1 MSDESRG
8 KQEPAKKSKRGASPE
23 RMREL
28 TRAREAKRRAR
39 SEAAGPSAP
48 PIEVFVTDRQY
59 LGLTPSAYQLTLLK
73 AFYGRP
79 LVSAEVEIWEG
90 CTGGRE
96 YPEQPFSELTL
107 VSGARSGK
115 NSYIETPILLYES
128 IFGGF
133 VPNPGETVAVVLV
146 AQDARA
152 AQLSHR
158 LAREYLRRSPLLSK
172 YLAGETKDRLTLSN
186 GIEFRTYPCTS
197 KSIYGYSIVAG
208 GMDEVA
214 RFPFE
219 GAADSDEDVQAAIL
233 RGMAH
238 YGGRSKLV
246 KVSSP
251 SSRAGLL
258 YTDFQRSFG
267 KPDRYRLVWQST
279 SEKMAPGIVDAAF
292 IQRMREA
299 DPLRAARL
307 FDAEFAEDVNVFL
320 TAEAIEAATDYR
332 VRERFPEPGAEYIFA
347 LDAAGHG
354 EDAFTLA
361 GVRCEGKTAAELKVE
376 QVFGKAWEKPRSGVR
391 NLEITAQ
398 EAAEIVRRYG
408 VGKVYG
414 DRVTGGWV
422 QEAFERQGVR
432 YVYPTIKRDGKDVYV
447 TRSMGYLEA
456 APLLRA
462 GRLRILDDEPTRR
475 ELRNLEQR
483 GDRVDHP
490 AGGSDDRANAVML
503 AAAMAVQTIVK
514 PGFPPLAW
522 AIRTEI
528 GPDGRRVTMVSSEP
542 ERGHDLDSNSHRA
555 ECRACRAKWMARENR
570 PEPGADGMHQV
581 PTPSGRLE
589 TYFDPRGLEAP
600 VGHHDVCGTCGVR
613 LGAPSEA
620 ELVNRKR
627 QHVRDSPRCLHAEEK
642 LRRETGLAHAPQN
655 VVTADP
661 SPLTAPAKGTVSF
674 DVVCQCCGRECC
686 GPTTPA
692 SSMAEAEAVQATH
705 LAESRRCADWA
716 AERGTRETFKVRSRK
731 TR

>member
-1 MSDESRG
+1 MSDESPT
-8 KQEPAKKSKRGASPE
+8 EPAPTKKSKRGASPE

-39 SEAAGPSAP
+39 SDGAGSAVP
-48 PIEVFVTDRQY
+48 PIEVFVTNRQY
-59 LGLTPSAYQLTLLK
+59 LGLTPSPYQLTLLK
-73 AFYGRP
+73 AFYGCP
-79 LVSAEVEIWEG
+79 LSPAELEIWGE
-90 CTGGRE
+90 CTGGRD
-96 YPEQPFSELTL
+96 YPGQPFSELTL

-158 LAREYLRRSPLLSK
+158 LAREYLQRSPLLSE
-172 YLAGETKDRLTLSN
+172 YLVGETKDRLTLSN

-219 GAADSDEDVQAAIL
+219 GAADSDEDVQAAVF

-238 YGGRSKLV
+238 YGGRAKLV

-267 KPDRYRLVWQST
+267 KPDPYRLVWRST

-307 FDAEFAEDVNVFL
+307 YDAEFAEDVNVFL

-332 VRERFPEPGAEYIFA
+332 VRERLPEPGVRYIFA

-361 GVRCEGKTAAELKVE
+361 GVRYEGKTSAELKVE

-391 NLEITAQ
+391 NLEATAR

-408 VGKVYG
+408 VREVYG

-432 YVYPTIKRDGKDVYV
+432 YVYPTIKREGKDVYV

-462 GRLRILDDEPTRR
+462 GQLRILDDEPTRR

-503 AAAMAVQTIVK
+503 AAAMAVQTIVN
-514 PGFPPLAW
+514 PSFGFSWLVH
-522 AIRTEI
+522 TEI
-528 GPDGRRVTMVSSEP
+528 GPDGRRVATSSSKPEP
-542 ERGHDLDSNSHRA
+542 GHDLESDSHRA
-555 ECRACRAKWMARENR
+555 NCRACRATWRARENR
-570 PEPGADGMHQV
+570 PEPGADGWYRV
-581 PTPSGRLE
+581 PTPSGRSE
-589 TYFDPRGLEAP
+589 MYFDPRGLE
-600 VGHHDVCGTCGVR
+600 V
-613 LGAPSEA
+613 
-620 ELVNRKR
+620 
-627 QHVRDSPRCLHAEEK
+627 
-642 LRRETGLAHAPQN
+642 
-655 VVTADP
+655 
-661 SPLTAPAKGTVSF
+661 
-674 DVVCQCCGRECC
+674 
-686 GPTTPA
+686 PTTPA
-692 SSMAEAEAVQATH
+692 TVTGPAPAQTPQQLEAALEQRRILLERVAHPERHSLPWSPRVPPQGGQCGGCTRILPASDRAGHAVQA
-705 LAESRRCADWA
+705 AANGRRRCLDWSL
-716 AERGTRETFKVRSRK
+716 GIPPGQ
-731 TR
+731 

>member
-1 MSDESRG
+1 MSDESRR
-8 KQEPAKKSKRGASPE
+8 KSVPAKKSKRGASPE

-39 SEAAGPSAP
+39 TEAAGSSPP

-59 LGLTPSAYQLTLLK
+59 LGLTPSAYQLALLK

-79 LVSAEVEIWEG
+79 LISAELEIWAE
-90 CTGGRE
+90 CTGGRM

-128 IFGGF
+128 IFGSF

-172 YLAGETKDRLTLSN
+172 YLVGETKDRLTLSN

-238 YGGRSKLV
+238 YGGRAKLV

-267 KPDRYRLVWQST
+267 KPDPYRLVWRST

-320 TAEAIEAATDYR
+320 TAEAIEAATDYG
-332 VRERFPEPGAEYIFA
+332 VRERLPEPEAKYIFA

-361 GVRCEGKTAAELKVE
+361 GVRYEGKTTAELKVE
-376 QVFGKAWEKPRSGVR
+376 QVFGKAWEKARNGVR
-391 NLEITAQ
+391 NLEATAR

-408 VGKVYG
+408 LREVYG
-414 DRVTGGWV
+414 DRATGGWV
-422 QEAFERQGVR
+422 QEAIEREGVR
-432 YVYPTIKRDGKDVYV
+432 YVSPTIKRDGKEVYV
-447 TRSMGYLEA
+447 TRSIGYLEA
-456 APLLRA
+456 APLVRA
-462 GRLRILDDEPTRR
+462 GQLRILDDEPTRR

-490 AGGSDDRANAVML
+490 AGGSDDRANALML

-514 PGFPPLAW
+514 PGFPPLGW

-528 GPDGRRVTMVSSEP
+528 GPGGRRVTMVSSEP
-542 ERGHDLDSNSHRA
+542 ELGHDLESNSHRA
-555 ECRACRAKWMARENR
+555 ECRACRAAWMARENR
-570 PEPGADGMHQV
+570 PDPGGDGWQ
-581 PTPSGRLE
+581 TPSGRRE
-589 TYFDPRGLEAP
+589 MYFDPRGLEVP
-600 VGHHDVCGTCGVR
+600 VSHHDVCGTCSVR
-613 LGAPSEA
+613 LDAASEA
-620 ELVNRKR
+620 ELVDRKR
-627 QHVRDSPRCLHAEEK
+627 QHLRDSRRCRQAEGE
-642 LRRETGLAHAPQN
+642 LRRETGSVLGPQN
-655 VVTADP
+655 VMKADS
-661 SPLTAPAKGTVSF
+661 SPLTVPAKGTASF

-692 SSMAEAEAVQATH
+692 SSLAEAEAVQARH

-716 AERGTRETFKVRSRK
+716 TERGTRETFKVRSRK

>member
-1 MSDESRG
+1 MSDESRTL
-8 KQEPAKKSKRGASPE
+8 PAKKSKRGASPE

-28 TRAREAKRRAR
+28 TRTREAKRRAR
-39 SEAAGPSAP
+39 SETAGSFVP

-59 LGLTPSAYQLTLLK
+59 VGLTPSTYQLTLLK

-79 LVSAEVEIWEG
+79 LSPAELEIWAE

-96 YPEQPFSELTL
+96 YPERPFSELTL

-172 YLAGETKDRLTLSN
+172 NLVGETKDRLTLSN

-258 YTDFQRSFG
+258 YSDFQRSFG
-267 KPDRYRLVWQST
+267 KSDRYRLVWRST
-279 SEKMAPGIVDAAF
+279 SEKMAPGIADAAF

-320 TAEAIEAATDYR
+320 TAEAVEAATDYR
-332 VRERFPEPGAEYIFA
+332 VRERLAEPGAEYIFA

-361 GVRCEGKTAAELKVE
+361 GVRYEGKTAAEFKVE

-391 NLEITAQ
+391 NLEVTTQ

-408 VGKVYG
+408 VRKVYG

-514 PGFPPLAW
+514 PGFALVSVVS
-522 AIRTEI
+522 TEV
-528 GPDGRRVTMVSSEP
+528 GPDGRRVATINSEP
-542 ERGHDLDSNSHRA
+542 ESGHDLESTSHRA
-555 ECRACRAKWMARENR
+555 ECRACRATWKARENSS
-570 PEPGADGMHQV
+570 EPGADGMHRVQ
-581 PTPSGRLE
+581 TPSGRRE

-600 VGHHDVCGTCGVR
+600 LSYQDQCGTCGVR
-613 LGAPSEA
+613 ISAASEA
-620 ELVNRKR
+620 GLADPMR
-627 QHVRDSPRCLHAEEK
+627 QRLRGSPRCREAEEK
-642 LRRETGLAHAPQN
+642 LRQETGSAPAPQDL
-655 VVTADP
+655 VKVDP
-661 SPLTAPAKGTVSF
+661 SRLTPPTRGSAALEVS
-674 DVVCQCCGRECC
+674 CECC
-686 GPTTPA
+686 GWTTPA
-692 SSMAEAEAVQATH
+692 SSMVEVEAVQTAH
-705 LAESRRCADWA
+705 LTGSRRCAGWV
-716 AERGTRETFKVRSRK
+716 AERGAPETFKVRIRK
-731 TR
+731 TG

>member
-1 MSDESRG
+1 MSDEG
-8 KQEPAKKSKRGASPE
+8 LMLPAPARNSRGASPE

-28 TRAREAKRRAR
+28 TRDREAKRRAR
-39 SEAAGPSAP
+39 SEAAGSSVP

-79 LVSAEVEIWEG
+79 LSPTELEIWRE

-96 YPEQPFSELTL
+96 YPGQPFSELTL

-128 IFGGF
+128 LFGGF

-172 YLAGETKDRLTLSN
+172 YLVSQTKDILTLSN

-197 KSIYGYSIVAG
+197 RSIYGYSIIAG

-219 GAADSDEDVQAAIL
+219 GAADSDADVQMAIL
-233 RGMAH
+233 RGMAN
-238 YGGRSKLV
+238 YGGRAKLL

-251 SSRAGLL
+251 SGRAGLL
-258 YTDFQRSFG
+258 YSDFQRSFG
-267 KPDRYRLVWQST
+267 KPDPYRLVWRST
-279 SEKMAPGIVDAAF
+279 SEKMAPGIADAAF

-332 VRERFPEPGAEYIFA
+332 VRERLCEPGAEYIFA

-361 GVRCEGKTAAELKVE
+361 GVRYEGKTAAEFKVE
-376 QVFGKAWEKPRSGVR
+376 QVFGKAWEKPRNGVR
-391 NLEITAQ
+391 NLEVTAQ

-408 VGKVYG
+408 VRKVYG

-422 QEAFERQGVR
+422 QEAFERLGVR
-432 YVYPTIKRDGKDVYV
+432 YMYPTIKRDGKDVYV

-503 AAAMAVQTIVK
+503 AAAMAVQTIVR
-514 PGFPPLAW
+514 PGFGFAW
-522 AIRTEI
+522 TIRTVV
-528 GPDGRRVTMVSSEP
+528 GPGGRREITFSEP
-542 ERGHDLDSNSHRA
+542 QPGHDLENGSHRV
-555 ECRACRAKWMARENR
+555 ECRACRAKWRARANR
-570 PEPGADGMHQV
+570 PEPGADGYHQV
-581 PTPSGRLE
+581 QTPSGQRE
-589 TYFDPRGLEAP
+589 TYYDPRGLEAP
-600 VGHHDVCGTCGVR
+600 LSLHHVCGTCGVR
-613 LGAPSEA
+613 LAAGSEA
-620 ELVNRKR
+620 GLADLKG
-627 QHVRDSPRCLHAEEK
+627 QHLRGSPRCRPAEDT
-642 LRRETGLAHAPQN
+642 LRRETRSAPGPQN
-655 VVTADP
+655 VMKADSSTLKPPVRGTA
-661 SPLTAPAKGTVSF
+661 SL
-674 DVVCQCCGRECC
+674 DVLCQCCGRECC
-686 GPTTPA
+686 GRTPA
-692 SSMAEAEAVQATH
+692 SSLAEAEAVQVAH

-716 AERGTRETFKVRSRK
+716 AERGTPQTFKVMSRR

>member
-1 MSDESRG
+1 MSDESPT
-8 KQEPAKKSKRGASPE
+8 EPVPTKKSKRGASPE

-39 SEAAGPSAP
+39 SDGAGSAVP
-48 PIEVFVTDRQY
+48 PIEVFVTGRQY
-59 LGLTPSAYQLTLLK
+59 LGLTPSPYQLTLLK

-79 LVSAEVEIWEG
+79 LSPAELEIWGE

-96 YPEQPFSELTL
+96 YPGQPFSELTL

-128 IFGGF
+128 LFGGF

-158 LAREYLRRSPLLSK
+158 LAKEYLRRSPLLSK
-172 YLAGETKDRLTLSN
+172 DLVGETKDRLRLSN

-219 GAADSDEDVQAAIL
+219 GAADSDEDVQAAIF

-238 YGGRSKLV
+238 YGGRAKLV

-267 KPDRYRLVWQST
+267 KPDLHRLVWRST

-307 FDAEFAEDVNVFL
+307 YDAEFAEDVNVFL

-332 VRERFPEPGAEYIFA
+332 VRERLPEPGGQYIFA

-361 GVRCEGKTAAELKVE
+361 GVLYEGKTAAELKVE
-376 QVFGKAWEKPRSGVR
+376 QVLGKAWEKPRSGVR
-391 NLEITAQ
+391 NLEVTAQ
-398 EAAEIVRRYG
+398 AAAAIIQRYG
-408 VGKVYG
+408 VRKVYG

-462 GRLRILDDEPTRR
+462 GQLRILDDEPTRR

-514 PGFPPLAW
+514 PSFGLSW
-522 AIRTEI
+522 LVRTEI
-528 GPDGRRVTMVSSEP
+528 GPDGRRVTTSSSKPEP
-542 ERGHDLDSNSHRA
+542 GHDLESNSHRA
-555 ECRACRAKWMARENR
+555 ECRACRAKWEARENR
-570 PEPGADGMHQV
+570 PEPGADGWYRV
-581 PTPSGRLE
+581 PTPSGRSE
-589 TYFDPRGLEAP
+589 MYFDPRGLEAP
-600 VGHHDVCGTCGVR
+600 
-613 LGAPSEA
+613 
-620 ELVNRKR
+620 
-627 QHVRDSPRCLHAEEK
+627 
-642 LRRETGLAHAPQN
+642 
-655 VVTADP
+655 
-661 SPLTAPAKGTVSF
+661 
-674 DVVCQCCGRECC
+674 
-686 GPTTPA
+686 TTPA
-692 SSMAEAEAVQATH
+692 SAPAPAPAQTPQQLEAALEQRRILLERVAHPERHSVPWSPRVPSEGGQCGGCTRILPASDRAGHAVQA
-705 LAESRRCADWA
+705 AGNGRRRCLDWSL
-716 AERGTRETFKVRSRK
+716 GIPSGQ
-731 TR
+731 

>member
-1 MSDESRG
+1 MSDESRTVPA
-8 KQEPAKKSKRGASPE
+8 PAKKSKRGASPE

-39 SEAAGPSAP
+39 SEAAGSSVP

-79 LVSAEVEIWEG
+79 LSPAELGIWGE

-96 YPEQPFSELTL
+96 YPVRPFSELTL

-128 IFGGF
+128 LFGGF

-152 AQLSHR
+152 ARLSHR
-158 LAREYLRRSPLLSK
+158 LARDYLRRSPLLSK
-172 YLAGETKDRLTLSN
+172 YLVGETKDRLTLSN

-238 YGGRSKLV
+238 YGERAKLV

-251 SSRAGLL
+251 SGRAGLL
-258 YTDFQRSFG
+258 YSDFQRSFG
-267 KPDRYRLVWQST
+267 KPDRYRLVWRST
-279 SEKMAPGIVDAAF
+279 SEKMAPGIADAAF

-332 VRERFPEPGAEYIFA
+332 VRERLREPGAEYIFA

-361 GVRCEGKTAAELKVE
+361 GVRYEGKTAKEFKVE
-376 QVFGKAWEKPRSGVR
+376 QVLGKAWEKPRSGVR
-391 NLEITAQ
+391 NLEVTAQ

-408 VGKVYG
+408 VSKVYG

-422 QEAFERQGVR
+422 QEAFERLGVR

-490 AGGSDDRANAVML
+490 AGGSDDRANALML

-514 PGFPPLAW
+514 PSFAFSW
-522 AIRTEI
+522 AVHTEI
-528 GPDGRRVTMVSSEP
+528 GPGGRRVTTVSSKPEP
-542 ERGHDLDSNSHRA
+542 GHDLESANHRA
-555 ECRACRAKWMARENR
+555 LCRACRAKWMARENR
-570 PEPGADGMHQV
+570 PEPGADGYHQV
-581 PTPSGRLE
+581 QTPSGRRE
-589 TYFDPRGLEAP
+589 TYFDPRGLEETESALTP
-600 VGHHDVCGTCGVR
+600 QD
-613 LGAPSEA
+613 
-620 ELVNRKR
+620 LVKA
-627 QHVRDSPRCLHAEEK
+627 DSSR
-642 LRRETGLAHAPQN
+642 
-655 VVTADP
+655 
-661 SPLTAPAKGTVSF
+661 LTAPTRGSAALEVS
-674 DVVCQCCGRECC
+674 CQCC
-686 GPTTPA
+686 PWTTPA
-692 SSMAEAEAVQATH
+692 SSMVEVEAVQAAH
-705 LAESRRCADWA
+705 LAASRRCADWA
-716 AERGTRETFKVRSRK
+716 AERGVRETFKVGTRK
-731 TR
+731 TG

>member
-1 MSDESRG
+1 MSDESRT
-8 KQEPAKKSKRGASPE
+8 EPAAAKKSKRGASAE
-23 RMREL
+23 RMREI
-28 TRAREAKRRAR
+28 TRARVAKRRAR
-39 SEAAGPSAP
+39 SETAGSSVP

-59 LGLTPSAYQLTLLK
+59 LGLNPSPYQLTLLK

-79 LVSAEVEIWEG
+79 LSPAELEIWGE

-96 YPEQPFSELTL
+96 YPGRPFSELTL

-133 VPNPGETVAVVLV
+133 VPNRGETVAVVLV

-158 LAREYLRRSPLLSK
+158 LAGDYLRQSPLLAK
-172 YLAGETKDRLTLSN
+172 YLIRETKDRLTLSN
-186 GIEFRTYPCTS
+186 GSEFRTYPCTS

-219 GAADSDEDVQAAIL
+219 GAADSDKDVQAAIH
-233 RGMAH
+233 RGMTH
-238 YGGRSKLV
+238 YGGRAKLV

-251 SSRAGLL
+251 SGRAGLL

-267 KPDRYRLVWQST
+267 KPDPYRLVWRST
-279 SEKMAPGIVDAAF
+279 SEKMAPGIADAAF
-292 IQRMREA
+292 IQRMREE

-307 FDAEFAEDVNVFL
+307 YDAEFAEDVNVFL

-332 VRERFPEPGAEYIFA
+332 VRERLPEPGSKYIFA

-361 GVRCEGKTAAELKVE
+361 GVRYEGKTSAELKVE

-391 NLEITAQ
+391 NLEITAR
-398 EAAEIVRRYG
+398 EAAEIAKRYRVRE
-408 VGKVYG
+408 VYG

-422 QEAFERQGVR
+422 QEAFERHGVQ

-490 AGGSDDRANAVML
+490 AGGSDDRANALML

-514 PGFPPLAW
+514 PSFPPFAVV
-522 AIRTEI
+522 IRTEVRP
-528 GPDGRRVTMVSSEP
+528 GGRRVITVS
-542 ERGHDLDSNSHRA
+542 GG
-555 ECRACRAKWMARENR
+555 
-570 PEPGADGMHQV
+570 PEPG
-581 PTPSGRLE
+581 
-589 TYFDPRGLEAP
+589 
-600 VGHHDVCGTCGVR
+600 HDVE
-613 LGAPSEA
+613 S
-620 ELVNRKR
+620 
-627 QHVRDSPRCLHAEEK
+627 RDSRTRSAS
-642 LRRETGLAHAPQN
+642 
-655 VVTADP
+655 V
-661 SPLTAPAKGTVSF
+661 KGTASF
-674 DVVCQCCGRECC
+674 DVLCECCGRECC

-692 SSMAEAEAVQATH
+692 SSMDEAEAVQAEH

-716 AERGTRETFKVRSRK
+716 AGRSTRETFKIRSRK